1 MIQLPLVPQ
10 TCKDRSSSTVIT
22 SNSPLCRY
30 QRIMENLETVDSEA
44 EEEVLLA
51 RANVLFH
58 KLSVA
63 ERLRV
68 KS

>member
-1 MIQLPLVPQ
+1 MIQLSLVPQ
-10 TCKDRSSSTVIT
+10 ICKAQSLTIVT
-22 SNSPLCRY
+22 GNSPLCRY
-30 QRIMENLETVDSEA
+30 QRIMANLDTIDSEA

-58 KLSVA
+58 KLTAA

-68 KS
+68 KA